1 MPSISYEKVDLSE
14 KRLIDLHGEIER
26 AEGMKRYAK
35 FKAWL
40 HFANLKRWRDQ
51 RHHFFYLTRGYPD
64 KASTWHCTCGLV
76 VGSDDLAAQDV
87 PVPSDI
93 SLDPVQRVR
102 GHLNLP
108 SGRGITVALIV
119 NFSYSERLKKLLWNV
134 FCQECSSFE
143 LGKLLYEAQDF
154 VKEHNKRCKP
164 SLARKKK
171 LLRESSSS

>member
-14 KRLIDLHGEIER
+14 RRLAALRREQDR
-26 AEGMKRYAK
+26 AEGMQAYFR

-40 HFANLKRWRDQ
+40 HYANLERWRSQ
-51 RHHFFYLTRGYPD
+51 GHHFVYTTRVYSD
-64 KASTWHCTCGLV
+64 NSRTLHCTCGLF
-76 VGSDDLAAQDV
+76 VGSEDLAAQDV
-87 PVPSDI
+87 QVPTG
-93 SLDPVQRVR
+93 LVLEGVQRVR

-119 NFSYSERLKKLLWNV
+119 NFSYSEHLKKLVWNV

-164 SLARKKK
+164 SLARQKK
-171 LLRESSSS
+171 LSKEG

>member
-14 KRLIDLHGEIER
+14 RRLTALKREQDR
-26 AEGMKRYAK
+26 AEGMQAYYR

-40 HFANLKRWRDQ
+40 HYANLKRWRSQ
-51 RHHFFYLTRGYPD
+51 GHHFIYTTRVHPD
-64 KASTWHCTCGLV
+64 DSRTLHCTCGLF
-76 VGSDDLAAQDV
+76 VGSEDLAAQDV
-87 PVPSDI
+87 QVPTGLVLEGI
-93 SLDPVQRVR
+93 QRVR

-164 SLARKKK
+164 SLARQKK
-171 LLRESSSS
+171 LLKEG